1 MRHIQDSLAHGQN
14 ADRTSSYARHVEYSH
29 IHGRYG
35 DKFGGAAYVLD
46 CRSTVGCCRQQV
58 SHQHNLLKKMLY
70 FAIVAVAHIV
80 DKATNLGGSLR
91 TLVIAFLVA
100 NEGISILENCGRSG
114 LPIPKRLMDVLEQ
127 IWEKEE

>member
-1 MRHIQDSLAHGQN
+1 
-14 ADRTSSYARHVEYSH
+14 
-29 IHGRYG
+29 
-35 DKFGGAAYVLD
+35 
-46 CRSTVGCCRQQV
+46 
-58 SHQHNLLKKMLY
+58 MLY